1 MLKIMIR
8 VLCCLLLI
16 GGVLAVGN
24 RSHLLPKILS
34 ENASAQTTIQLQPFV
49 SGLAFPVFV
58 TNARDN
64 SKRLFIL
71 ERAGRIQVMPPG
83 ELTPLAVPFLDLTTK
98 ALTSNNIG
106 DERGLLGLAFHPQF
120 KTNRRFFVNYTRR
133 PDGATVISEFRASIG
148 NANQADIEEKVILT
162 IAQPFS
168 NHNGGMM
175 DFGKDGFLYI
185 GMGDGGSANDPGNR
199 AQNIEELLGKFLR
212 IDIDTPNGAV
222 PYSSPSTNPFFGP
235 TAGRDEIFA
244 VGLRNPW
251 RWSFDNLTGDL
262 YAGDVGQN
270 AIEEISL
277 IQLGKNYGW
286 RVLEGTRCTNLGPAA
301 CTAPGFTPPITE
313 YAQSGGRCS
322 VTGGY
327 VYRGT
332 LGSLPTGGYVFGDY
346 CTGEIF
352 LFENGA
358 ARVLLDSP
366 YSISS
371 FGEDEN
377 GEHYVV
383 HLGSGANGAI
393 YRITNPN
400 APTAQAASVSAAN
413 YRNSLARETITA
425 VFGANLAVVTGASTA
440 TPLPT
445 NLGGTQITVTDS
457 AGTNRSA
464 PLFFVSPT
472 QVNYLVPAGTVAGTA
487 TVTVTNWSGVV
498 SRGTVQINPVAPGLF
513 TANSSGRGVPA
524 AVVERFRANGSRST
538 EPVAQFDAAQN
549 QFVPLPIDLGP
560 ADDQVF
566 LVPFGTGFRFRS
578 SLSAVT
584 ATIGGT
590 AAEVTFAGD
599 QGGFVG
605 LDQANIRIPRS
616 VIGRGEVDVVLTVDG
631 QPANTVRINIK

>member
-1 MLKIMIR
+1 MFKFVFRSLG
-8 VLCCLLLI
+8 CLLLLVGI
-16 GGVLAVGN
+16 LAIGN
-24 RSHLLPKILS
+24 RSQLLKETVL
-34 ENASAQTTIQLQPFV
+34 AQTTIQLQPVV

-58 TNARDN
+58 TSSRDGTN
-64 SKRLFIL
+64 RLFIL
-71 ERAGRIQVMPPG
+71 ERAGKIQLLMPG
-83 ELTPLAVPFLDLTTK
+83 ASAVSAAPFLDLTSK
-98 ALTSNNIG
+98 VLTGTTVG
-106 DERGLLGLAFHPQF
+106 DERGLLGLAFHPGF

-133 PDGATVISEFRASIG
+133 PDGATVISEFKVSIG
-148 NANQADIEEKVILT
+148 NGNQADVEEKVILT
-162 IAQPFS
+162 FAQPFS

-185 GMGDGGSANDPGNR
+185 GSGDGGSANDPGDR
-199 AQNIEELLGKFLR
+199 AQNKEELLGKFLR
-212 IDIDTPNGAV
+212 IDVDTPNGAV
-222 PYSSPSTNPFFGP
+222 PYSAPATNPFFGA
-235 TAGRDEIFA
+235 TAGRDEIYAYGF
-244 VGLRNPW
+244 RNPW
-251 RWSFDNLTGDL
+251 RWSFDRQTGEL

-270 AIEEISL
+270 AMEEID
-277 IQLGKNYGW
+277 IVTLGGNYGW
-286 RVLEGTRCTNLGPAA
+286 RVLEGTRCTNLGPAS
-301 CTAPGFTPPITE
+301 CTTPGFTAPIYD

-332 LGSLPTGGYVFGDY
+332 RATLAAGTYVFGDY

-352 LFENGA
+352 LRENGTVRMA
-358 ARVLLDSP
+358 LDSP

-371 FGEDEN
+371 FGEDEA
-377 GEHYVV
+377 GEIYLV
-383 HLGSGANGAI
+383 HLGNGTNGVV

-400 APTAQAASVSAAN
+400 APVAQATSVSAAN
-413 YRNSLARETITA
+413 YRGPLAREVITA
-425 VFGANLAVVTGASTA
+425 VFGANLAAVSQSGSS
-440 TPLPT
+440 PLPT

-457 AGTNRSA
+457 AGASRPA

-472 QVNYLVPAGTVAGTA
+472 QVNYLVPAGTAAGTA
-487 TVTVTNWSGVV
+487 TVTVTSWSGVV
-498 SRGTVQINPVAPGLF
+498 SRGTVQVNSVAPGLF
-513 TANSSGRGVPA
+513 TANSSGKGVPA
-524 AVVERFRANGSRST
+524 AVVERIRANGSRST

-549 QFVPLPIDLGP
+549 QFVPVPIDLGP

-566 LVPFGTGFRFRS
+566 LSAFGTGFRFRS
-578 SLSAVT
+578 SLSAAT

-616 VIGRGEVDVVLTVDG
+616 LLNRGEVDVVLTVDN